1 MPEQWGQVMGV
12 KFLVDIQAVCIIF
25 SHGDVVLFH
34 NEATETG
41 DSIEVVGSVDSGISC
56 MAWSPDDELVV
67 MVTGTAEDLFPD
79 GIARKTAR
87 LGYED

>member
-1 MPEQWGQVMGV
+1 MPDQWGKVMGV

-56 MAWSPDDELVV
+56 MAWSPDEELIV
-67 MVTGTAEDLFPD
+67 MVTGNAEDLFLER
-79 GIARKTAR
+79 ISRKNGEVG
-87 LGYED
+87 L